1 MSRQVVL
8 WLITR
13 MNLAPISVTKTTKP
27 LPKPDVNNLGFGQY
41 FTDHMF
47 VAKYS
52 DAKGWYDSQILPY
65 GPLPMDPAASVLHY
79 GQALFEGMKAFRQTN
94 GDVALFRMEYNWNR
108 MNQGAERLCMVA
120 PPKELFLQGIR
131 DLVKIDQ
138 DWIPSVQGS
147 ALYIRPTLIGT
158 EGFLGVRPSRE
169 YTYFVILSPV
179 GSYYKSGLAP
189 VNIWV
194 EEDYT
199 RACPGG
205 LGNTKAAANYASSL
219 KAAYEAKK
227 KDYSQV
233 LWLDTT
239 RTYVE
244 EVGTMNVFFVFKN
257 EIVTPSLEGTILAG
271 GTRDSVIQVLK
282 SWGKPIVERKIKLSE
297 IREGAQN
304 GNLVE
309 AFGTGTAAVITPVG
323 ELAAKNWNVKINS
336 GKMGELTT
344 KLYSELTDIQY
355 GNKGDNLNWIEK
367 LT

>member
-1 MSRQVVL
+1 
-8 WLITR
+8 
-13 MNLAPISVTKTTKP
+13 MNLAPISVTKTTQP
-27 LPKPDVNNLGFGQY
+27 QQKPDAQNLGFGQY

-52 DAKGWYDSQILPY
+52 DAKGWYESKIVPY

-79 GQALFEGMKAFRQTN
+79 GQALFEGMKAFRQSN

-108 MNQGAERLCMVA
+108 MCQGAERLCMVA
-120 PPKELFLQGIR
+120 PPKELFLEGIR
-131 DLVKIDQ
+131 QLVKIDQ
-138 DWIPSVQGS
+138 DWIPENKGS

-179 GSYYKSGLAP
+179 GSYYKSGLSP
-189 VNIWV
+189 VGIWV
-194 EEDYT
+194 EEDFT

-205 LGNTKAAANYASSL
+205 LGATKAAANYASSL
-219 KAAYEAKK
+219 KAAFEAKK

-271 GTRDSVIQVLK
+271 GTRDSVIQLLK
-282 SWGKPIVERKIKLSE
+282 SWGKPVVERKVKLSE
-297 IREGAQN
+297 IHEGAKN
-304 GNLVE
+304 GNLIE

-323 ELAAKNWNVKINS
+323 ELAAKNWQVKIND

-344 KLYSELTDIQY
+344 KLYQDLTDIQY
-355 GNKGDNLNWIEK
+355 GFKPDSLNWIEK
-367 LT
+367 LK

>member
-1 MSRQVVL
+1 
-8 WLITR
+8 
-13 MNLAPISVTKTTKP
+13 MNLAPISVTKTTQP
-27 LPKPDVNNLGFGQY
+27 LQKPDATNLGFGQY

-52 DAKGWYDSQILPY
+52 DAKGWYESKIVPY

-94 GDVALFRMEYNWNR
+94 GDVALFRMEYNWHR
-108 MNQGAERLCMVA
+108 MCQGAERLCMVA
-120 PPKELFLQGIR
+120 PPKELFLEGIR
-131 DLVKIDQ
+131 QLVKTDQ
-138 DWIPSVQGS
+138 DWIPESKGS

-169 YTYFVILSPV
+169 YTYFIILSPV
-179 GSYYKSGLAP
+179 GSYYKSGLSP
-189 VNIWV
+189 VGIWV
-194 EEDYT
+194 EEDFT

-205 LGNTKAAANYASSL
+205 LGATKAAANYASSL

-227 KDYSQV
+227 KDYPQV

-271 GTRDSVIQVLK
+271 GTRDSVIKLLK
-282 SWGKPIVERKIKLSE
+282 LWGKPVVERKVKLSE
-297 IREGAQN
+297 IREGAES
-304 GNLVE
+304 GNLME

-323 ELAAKNWNVKINS
+323 ELAAKNWQVKIND

-344 KLYSELTDIQY
+344 KLYQDLTDIQY
-355 GNKGDNLNWIEK
+355 GNKPDSLNWIEK
-367 LT
+367 LK

>member
-1 MSRQVVL
+1 MV
-8 WLITR
+8 WLITP
-13 MNLAPISVTKTTKP
+13 MNLAPISVTKTTQP
-27 LPKPDVNNLGFGQY
+27 LAKPDVNNLGFGQY

-52 DAKGWYDSQILPY
+52 DDKGWYESKITPY
-65 GPLPMDPAASVLHY
+65 GPLPLDPAASVLHY
-79 GQALFEGMKAFRQTN
+79 GQALFEGMKAFRQQN

-108 MNQGAERLCMVA
+108 MCQGAERLCMVA

-131 DLVKIDQ
+131 ELVKIDQ
-138 DWIPSVQGS
+138 SWIPENKGS
-147 ALYIRPTLIGT
+147 ALYIRPTLIGS

-169 YTYFVILSPV
+169 YIYFVILSPV
-179 GSYYKSGLAP
+179 GAYYKSGLSP
-189 VNIWV
+189 VSIWV
-194 EEDYT
+194 EEDYS

-257 EIVTPSLEGTILAG
+257 EIVTPSLDGTILAG
-271 GTRDSVIQVLK
+271 GMRDSVIQVLK
-282 SWGKPIVERKIKLSE
+282 QWNLPIVERKIKIQE
-297 IREGAQN
+297 IRDGANN
-304 GNLVE
+304 GSLVE
-309 AFGTGTAAVITPVG
+309 AFGTGTAAVISPVG
-323 ELAAKNWNVKINS
+323 ELAAKNWQVKINN
-336 GKMGELTT
+336 GQMGDVTT
-344 KLYSELTDIQY
+344 KLYQELTDIQY
-355 GNKGDNLNWIEK
+355 GYKADSLNWIEK
-367 LT
+367 LK